1 MEMKGS
7 TVSGLPG
14 RVGQLLV
21 APQAAVE
28 RIEVEGGGFR
38 DAVWLTVLGVVGFRF
53 LQLCEALLGLA
64 QPSTGAFMRVLSVFA
79 SEINDAAMVVLPAA
93 VALTL
98 IAGGKRRDPT
108 QDMELGAACFS
119 AFFVVRGLVRAANA
133 VTEAFLNETLLP
145 NIAGYI
151 PAGLV
156 AAVVFLRAVA
166 VVRGR
171 AERAEPP
178 AADDPPAVVPHLSDP
193 SPVAAAGAAPAPQ
206 PDSIARQAGA
216 AALIVVAVA
225 LVANGVWASQHLE
238 ALRPMKPGRP
248 APEFTLPR
256 LDDASKTLS
265 LSSLRGKVVL
275 LDFWATWCGPC
286 RQMIPLL
293 DALYADWSP
302 RGVELVGVNSD
313 GSGTA
318 SEEIAAFLKSHPA
331 RYPMVID
338 DGRANSIYR
347 VTALPQLVLIGRD
360 GTVRQS
366 FIGLVGRTEI
376 DRAVARAVAESH

>member
-1 MEMKGS
+1 MRESGN
-7 TVSGLPG
+7 TVWGLPG

-21 APQAAVE
+21 APRAAVA
-28 RIEVEGGGFR
+28 RIEAEGGAFR
-38 DAVWLTVLGVVGFRF
+38 DAVWLTVMGVVGFRF
-53 LQLCEALLGLA
+53 LQLVEALLGLG

-79 SEINDAAMVVLPAA
+79 NEINNAAVVVIPAA
-93 VALTL
+93 LALTVL
-98 IAGGKRRDPT
+98 AGGRRRDPT
-108 QDMELGAACFS
+108 QDLELGAACYS
-119 AFFVVRGLVRAANA
+119 AFFVVRGVIRAANA
-133 VTEAFLNETLLP
+133 VSEAFLDATLLP

-151 PAGLV
+151 PAALV
-156 AAVVFLRAVA
+156 AAVVFVRALAA
-166 VVRGR
+166 VR
-171 AERAEPP
+171 ARPERAAAP
-178 AADDPPAVVPHLSDP
+178 APAVVMPEGS
-193 SPVAAAGAAPAPQ
+193 VVPAPQ

-216 AALIVVAVA
+216 ATLSFVVIAL
-225 LVANGVWASQHLE
+225 LANGVWASQHLE

-248 APEFTLPR
+248 APDFTLPR
-256 LDDASKTLS
+256 LDDARKTLS

-293 DALYADWSP
+293 DAFYADWSP

-313 GSGTA
+313 GTA
-318 SEEIAAFLKSHPA
+318 TSNDEIQAFLRTHPA

-347 VTALPQLVLIGRD
+347 IRALPQLVLIGRD

-366 FIGLVGRTEI
+366 FLGIVSRTEI
-376 DRAVARAVAESH
+376 DRAVARAVADTTR